1 MLCKIINNTHSS
13 GLMAAATAP
22 TAKYLHS
29 KEGLNHGG
37 IIEII
42 PP

>member
-1 MLCKIINNTHSS
+1 MKNAMQIINNTHSS

-29 KEGLNHGG
+29 KEGLN
-37 IIEII
+37 
-42 PP
+42 